1 MSSVAYL
8 RNGTKAA
15 PIQTNFDLQPVM
27 QSSDNL
33 VARKTPMI
41 PEKYE
46 PFSAPL
52 IPSAIQ
58 QPSTRQI
65 LGLKQTPFSM
75 RSGVDQGDRWQGVNA
90 HQGYGRHQKPGFAQ
104 GLSGKDH
111 LGGDLLIQA
120 DSQFAGLNNRL
131 PLPQ

>member
-15 PIQTNFDLQPVM
+15 PKQTYFDLQPIM
-27 QSSDNL
+27 QNGVNDIASK
-33 VARKTPMI
+33 VPMV

-46 PFSAPL
+46 PFIAPL

-58 QPSTRQI
+58 QPSTRQV
-65 LGLKQTPFSM
+65 LGLKPGAI
-75 RSGVDQGDRWQGVNA
+75 RSGVGQGASWQGVTA
-90 HQGYGRHQKPGFAQ
+90 HQGYGRNQKPGFAQ

-111 LGGDLLIQA
+111 LGGGLLVQA
-120 DSQFAGLNNRL
+120 DSQFAGLNNRI

>member
-1 MSSVAYL
+1 MSFAYL

-15 PIQTNFDLQPVM
+15 PKQTYFDLQPVM
-27 QSSDNL
+27 QSSANL
-33 VARKTPMI
+33 VATKVPMI

-46 PFSAPL
+46 SFIAPL

-58 QPSTRQI
+58 QPSTRQV

-75 RSGVDQGDRWQGVNA
+75 RSGKDAGHPYEGVKA
-90 HQGYGRHQKPGFAQ
+90 HQGYGRHQLPGFAK

-120 DSQFAGLNNRL
+120 DSQFAGLNSRI
-131 PLPQ
+131 PLPP